1 MRCLLFRETLAETD
15 ELAVARRHLAVYTRR
30 SQVPPDSEV
39 IGRYS
44 VLPYYQELELDLAD
58 RGAKLIQTTRQH
70 HYIAD
75 LGNWVD
81 HLAGLTPPAWRRVE
95 EIPTIERGPFVVK
108 GKTSSRK
115 DRWSTHMFARDR
127 AALGAV
133 CERLL
138 DDTFI
143 EAQGLYIRPFVPL
156 RQLCEGAAGM
166 PITAEYRFFV
176 ARGRVLAGGFYWSS
190 HADAPEVAA
199 FLDPGRVPPALLAE
213 VVERVGDNASFYT
226 IDVAER
232 ADGGFVVIELNEGQ
246 MAGLSCVDP
255 EALYSAL
262 AALP

>member
-1 MRCLLFRETLAETD
+1 MRCLLFRETLAEAD
-15 ELAVARRHLAVYTRR
+15 ELDIARRHLPVYTQR
-30 SQVPPDSEV
+30 SQVPASSEV

-44 VLPYYQELELDLAD
+44 VLPYYRELELDLTEHGS
-58 RGAKLIQTTRQH
+58 RLINTTRQH
-70 HYIAD
+70 HYLAD

-95 EIPTIERGPFVVK
+95 EIPSSERGPFVVK

-115 DRWSTHMFARDR
+115 DRWSTHMFAADRD
-127 AALGAV
+127 ALGAV

-143 EAQGLYIRPFVPL
+143 EAQGLYIRPFVAL
-156 RQLCEGAAGM
+156 RKLCEGPAKM

-176 ARGRVLAGGFYWSS
+176 ARGRVLAGGFYWANYAEES
-190 HADAPEVAA
+190 AVAG
-199 FLDPGRVPPALLAE
+199 FLDPSRVPPALLAE
-213 VVERVGDNASFYT
+213 VLERVGGNAAFYT

-232 ADGGFVVIELNEGQ
+232 ADGGFLVIELNEGQ
-246 MAGLSCVDP
+246 MAGLSSVDP
-255 EALYSAL
+255 DTLYAAL

>member
-1 MRCLLFRETLAETD
+1 
-15 ELAVARRHLAVYTRR
+15 
-30 SQVPPDSEV
+30 
-39 IGRYS
+39 
-44 VLPYYQELELDLAD
+44 
-58 RGAKLIQTTRQH
+58 
-70 HYIAD
+70 
-75 LGNWVD
+75 
-81 HLAGLTPPAWRRVE
+81 VE
-95 EIPTIERGPFVVK
+95 EIPTAERGPFVVK

-115 DRWSTHMFARDR
+115 DRWSTHMFAADR
-127 AALGAV
+127 GALGVV
-133 CERLL
+133 CDRLL

-156 RQLCEGAAGM
+156 RALCEGAAGM

-190 HADAPEVAA
+190 YADAPETAA
-199 FLDPGRVPPALLAE
+199 ALDPGRVPPALLAE
-213 VVERVGDNASFYT
+213 VMERVGDNAAFYT

-255 EALYSAL
+255 ELLYAAI